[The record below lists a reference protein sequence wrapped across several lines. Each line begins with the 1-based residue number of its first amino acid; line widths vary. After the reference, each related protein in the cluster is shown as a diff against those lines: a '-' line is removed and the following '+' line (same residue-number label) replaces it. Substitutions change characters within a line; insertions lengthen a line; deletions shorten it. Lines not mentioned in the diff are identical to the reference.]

1 MDPRDSQQGPF
12 MPTTRDYYEI
22 LSVERN
28 ASGDEIKRAYR
39 RLAMKYHPDR
49 NPGDEEAE
57 KKFKEAAEAYEVL
70 TDEEKR
76 ARYDRFGHEGLRGAG
91 GPATHDFSRMD
102 VEDIFSM
109 FSEIFSGGGFN
120 ARRPGARRAQRVAR
134 GYDLETEVSI
144 DLDDVLKGAERDVE
158 FTRLDVCETCSGSGA
173 REGSEPTTCPTCAG
187 QGRVMQQGLGGMFRI
202 AAACPNCKGRGT
214 VVSDPCDKCR
224 GSGRQPRK
232 RTLNVKIPPGA
243 IDGMAFRIRGEGEPP
258 RPEQSPDGSG
268 VRGDLHVVVR
278 VKEHEI
284 FLREA
289 DHLVFEMPIGF
300 SQAAL
305 GADVEVP
312 TLEGPETLTIPR
324 ATQHADTLRLQ
335 GHGLPNIRTGK
346 RGDLIVVI
354 RIEIPRKLTDKQKD
368 LLRQFAETEDKSVL
382 PEHHGFL
389 QRIKD
394 FLGG

>member
-1 MDPRDSQQGPF
+1 
-12 MPTTRDYYEI
+12 MPTTRDYYEV
-22 LSVERN
+22 LSVDRS

-57 KKFKEAAEAYEVL
+57 KRFKEAAEAYEVL

-76 ARYDRFGHEGLRGAG
+76 ARYDRFGHEGLRGDG

-109 FSEIFSGGGFN
+109 FSEIFSGGGFG
-120 ARRPGARRAQRVAR
+120 ARRPGGPGRRQRVAR
-134 GYDLETEVSI
+134 GYDLETEVTI
-144 DLDDVLKGAERDVE
+144 ELGDALAGTETDVE
-158 FTRLDVCETCSGSGA
+158 FTRLDVCDVCSGSGA
-173 REGSEPTTCPTCAG
+173 KEGSEPSQCPTCGG

-202 AAACPNCKGRGT
+202 ATACPQCKGRG
-214 VVSDPCDKCR
+214 VVISDPCGACK
-224 GSGRQPRK
+224 GTGRQPKKRK
-232 RTLNVKIPPGA
+232 LSVKIPPGA

-278 VKEHEI
+278 IREHEI
-284 FLREA
+284 FLRDG

-305 GADVEVP
+305 GAEVEVP
-312 TLEGPETLTIPR
+312 TLEGSETLTIPK
-324 ATQHADTLRLQ
+324 ATQHGDTLRMH
-335 GHGLPNIRTGK
+335 GHGLPNIRNGK
-346 RGDLIVVI
+346 RGDLIVLI
-354 RIEIPRKLTDKQKD
+354 RIEIPKKLTDKQKD

-389 QRIKD
+389 QRIRD